1 MHEVNGKTGFG
12 SSLRKAWD
20 EFSAALFSA
29 ALKGPEKPRCV
40 VCGEPATDFVREP
53 SYPYHLRYYYHEQCV
68 RKALADPESH
78 GHKAV
83 DAAIVVGDQLAA
95 RTKKARELSKT
106 LDG

>member
-1 MHEVNGKTGFG
+1 MHGLNGKTGFG
-12 SSLRKAWD
+12 TSLRKSWGAI
-20 EFSAALFSA
+20 AKALSEPA
-29 ALKGPEKPRCV
+29 RTSKLRRCV

-53 SYPYHLRYYYHEQCV
+53 CYPYHLRYYYHEQCV

-83 DAAIVVGDQLAA
+83 DAAIVVGEQLAA